1 MPKELFE
8 IRAFDKGIG
17 LSVDPKDLNEDAAS
31 YSLNVEPQSI
41 SGELSGIPQDID
53 VATSTPIPGPVASA
67 TMYAN
72 GFGYKAV
79 VFDSNT
85 NSILESDTTIAGSAS
100 PTFSVA
106 SGGGS
111 INNNGTPV
119 ITPHAGK
126 AYIGTGYESDEYPY
140 IYEYVD
146 ERSIPNG
153 NIFWRSYGSITD
165 LDDFTPITGVAP
177 PWYVAEGYKVSKAFR
192 NPGYPNPTSEYNFN
206 DNVTTTNLPAVFCN
220 TVSAVSGTTTFES
233 GDYYLYYS
241 VVYTTGEESP
251 LYELYSLPAG
261 GSPSHA
267 TVNLN
272 GNQYLR
278 IGRIYVSF
286 PVDTNTYRKFPDN
299 AYSIRIYVGLSENA
313 LSPGKEKSIT
323 VPRLAIEIV
332 QSEVTKLAVVASNY
346 TLTSLT
352 PSGSP
357 ADDDYVIRVASGTL
371 EDEIVATV
379 TYDGSFGGWIDLD
392 ILHRGDPTSY
402 RGYQSDPSATN
413 YFKVTEPG
421 STTAVSGTSVGATS
435 SLSPILVD
443 GVFLSPVTAPG
454 IVGGQI
460 SISSVGASFDANAGF
475 SYLRDFSI
483 VHWDLATQVNGS
495 HIVAK
500 VYNPELPEEALEWRR
515 YLLKSEPY
523 SYGSFD
529 WANDFVILKDEPN
542 ALASYNGRVY
552 AFGDS
557 WFQRIN
563 PDPLFVED
571 TYNGIGCMDK
581 YAVLETEY
589 GLFWASENSIYMID
603 GSGLKDIG
611 EPIKISNGTPSSF
624 GWSEVTKGRVRMGF
638 DAKRNAVMVM
648 SQDQELAWVYSITKG
663 RWDLWDIPPAMW
675 SVCNSPEGHSIIF
688 AGTTYHHY
696 LQHPTNKR
704 AWEWTSGDL
713 SMGEPSYEKF
723 FGRIYF
729 EGTGSA
735 TARYSLDGGSYST
748 PISGTTLLTQGTSGN
763 KDIKIKLQGSAN
775 DTVSN
780 IGISYRRKVK

>member
-8 IRAFDKGIG
+8 IRSFDKGIG

-53 VATSTPIPGPVASA
+53 AATSISEPVASA

-72 GFGYKAV
+72 GFGYKAIV
-79 VFDSNT
+79 VDSNA
-85 NSILESDTTIAGSAS
+85 NNILESDSTIADSAT
-100 PTFSVA
+100 PTFSEA
-106 SGGGS
+106 YGGGS

-126 AYIGTGYESDEYPY
+126 AYIGTGYEDDEYPY

-146 ERSIPNG
+146 ERSIPDS
-153 NIFWRSYGSITD
+153 NIFWRSYNSTVDIAG
-165 LDDFTPITGVAP
+165 FTPITGVDAP
-177 PWYVAEGYKVSKAFR
+177 WNVTQGYKVNKAFR
-192 NPGYPNPTSEYNFN
+192 NPGYPDPANEYNFN

-220 TVSAVSGTTTFES
+220 AVSAVNGTTTLAA

-251 LYELYSLPAG
+251 LYELYSVPTS

-267 TVNLN
+267 SVTLN
-272 GNQYLR
+272 GNEYLR
-278 IGRIYVSF
+278 IGRIFVSF
-286 PVDTNTYRKFPDN
+286 PVNASTYRKFPDN
-299 AYSIRIYVGLSENA
+299 AYSIRVYAGVSENA
-313 LSPGKEKSIT
+313 LSPGKENSIT

-332 QSEVTKLAVVASNY
+332 QSEVTKFAVIASDY

-357 ADDDYVIRVASGTL
+357 IDDDYVIRVASGPL
-371 EDEIVATV
+371 QDEIVATV
-379 TYDGSFGGWIDLD
+379 TYDGSDGGWIDLD
-392 ILHRGDPTSY
+392 ILHPGDPTSH
-402 RGYQSDPSATN
+402 RGYQSDPSVSS
-413 YFKVTEPG
+413 YFKVTLPW
-421 STTAVSGTSVGATS
+421 STTSVASVTATS
-435 SLSPILVD
+435 SLSPIPVD
-443 GVFLSPVTAPG
+443 GLLLSPVTAPG

-460 SISSVGASFDANAGF
+460 NVSSVGASFDANAGF

-529 WANDFVILKDEPN
+529 WANDFVILKDEPT
-542 ALASYNGRVY
+542 AIASYNGRVY
-552 AFGDS
+552 AFGES

-571 TYNGIGCMDK
+571 TYDGIGCMDK
-581 YAVLETEY
+581 YAILETEY
-589 GLFWASENSIYMID
+589 GLFWASENSIYMLD
-603 GSGLKDIG
+603 GSGVKDIG
-611 EPIKISNGTPSSF
+611 EPIKISTGVPSSF

-638 DAKRNAVMVM
+638 DSKRNAVMVM
-648 SQDQELAWVYSITKG
+648 SQDQELAWVYSITKA
-663 RWDLWDIPPAMW
+663 RWDLWDIPANMW

-688 AGTTYHHY
+688 AGSAYHHY

-704 AWEWTSGDL
+704 AWEWHSGDL

-723 FGRIYF
+723 FSRIYF
-729 EGTGSA
+729 EGEGNPTVVH
-735 TARYSLDGGSYST
+735 RKDGGAYSGAMSS
-748 PISGTTLLTQGTSGN
+748 PGLVTQGTSGN
-763 KDIKIKLQGSAN
+763 KDIKIKINGAGT
-775 DTVSN
+775 DTISS
-780 IGISYRRKVK
+780 IGVTYRRKVK